1 MESSFGVLLIKIPLR
16 SEEFGAESRGL
27 ALQPSQILSSG
38 PLQGKLYFITGS
50 KLIWRIYLYLLVDY
64 FKTHRFYT
72 LKHFFLSW
80 VVYFSLKYYPLESF
94 YEHNLPIEG

>member
-64 FKTHRFYT
+64 FKTHRFMFKT
-72 LKHFFLSW
+72 LFSLMGSIFLS
-80 VVYFSLKYYPLESF
+80 
-94 YEHNLPIEG
+94 